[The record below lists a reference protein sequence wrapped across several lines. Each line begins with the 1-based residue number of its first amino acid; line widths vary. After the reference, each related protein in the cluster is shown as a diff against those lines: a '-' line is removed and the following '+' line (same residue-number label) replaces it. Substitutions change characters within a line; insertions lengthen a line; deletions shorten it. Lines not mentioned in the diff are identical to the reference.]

1 MIYTIQYY
9 DMIASGQLQAYVPK
23 VEHIEAESALD
34 AINKQFNINAS
45 SLTEANSRLL
55 GIASIINV
63 T

>member
-1 MIYTIQYY
+1 MA
-9 DMIASGQLQAYVPK
+9 ASGQLQAYVPK